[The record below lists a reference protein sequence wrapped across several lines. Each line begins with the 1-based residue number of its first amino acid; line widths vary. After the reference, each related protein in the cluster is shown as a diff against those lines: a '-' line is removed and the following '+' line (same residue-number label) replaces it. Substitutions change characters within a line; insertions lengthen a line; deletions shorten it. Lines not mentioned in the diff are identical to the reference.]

1 MGKYIPFTKE
11 QKQQVNSVDLE
22 EFLLR
27 SGERLLPS
35 GREKRIAGDHNV
47 TIRGSQWYDHAAQR
61 GGGPVAFLQHFRH
74 LSYPEAVQCLLAGNY
89 RPARREAEKEKGRAA
104 TEFILPPAAAH
115 MRRVFA
121 YLIQTRKVSRDILAA
136 FVQRKLVYEDTP
148 CHNAV
153 FVGRDDRG
161 IPRHAHRRGTASGG
175 RGFRQ
180 TVEGSDFRWAFH
192 WTGRDR
198 RLFVF
203 ESPIDLLSYITLHP
217 ENWRDH
223 SYVACC
229 GTAWLPVAGM
239 LERAPQLRELCL
251 CMDSD
256 DTGRAACD
264 RLAAPA
270 VRAGLVVYRDL
281 PRHKDWNED
290 LQKLVENKAG
300 AVSAKGRP
308 RLRAERRAVSP

>member
-1 MGKYIPFTKE
+1 MSYIHFTEE
-11 QKQQVNSVDLE
+11 QKQRANSVDLE

-35 GREKRIAGDHNV
+35 GREKRMASDHSV
-47 TIRGSQWYDHAAQR
+47 TIRGSEWYDHAAQR
-61 GGGPVAFLQHFRH
+61 GGGPVAFLLHFRH
-74 LSYPEAVQCLLAGNY
+74 LSYPEAVQCLLRGDCGS
-89 RPARREAEKEKGRAA
+89 ARWETEKAKKSESEGF
-104 TEFILPPAAAH
+104 TLPPAAAH
-115 MRRVFA
+115 MRRLFA
-121 YLIQTRKVSRDILAA
+121 YLIQTRKISREVLVP
-136 FVQRKLVYEDTP
+136 FVQQKLIYEDMP

-161 IPRHAHRRGTASGG
+161 IPRHAHRRSTVSCG

-180 TVEGSDFRWAFH
+180 TVEGSDFCWAFH
-192 WTGRDR
+192 WTGRDH

-251 CMDSD
+251 RMDSD

-281 PRHKDWNED
+281 PRYKDWNED
-290 LQKLVENKAG
+290 LQKL
-300 AVSAKGRP
+300 
-308 RLRAERRAVSP
+308 AEKKQNLPLDNTGNPVL

>member
-1 MGKYIPFTKE
+1 MPYIHFTEK
-11 QKQQVNSVDLE
+11 QKQRANSMDLE
-22 EFLLR
+22 EFLLQ

-35 GREKRIAGDHNV
+35 GREKRMASDHSV
-47 TIRGSQWYDHAAQR
+47 TICGSEWYDHAVQR
-61 GGGPVAFLQHFRH
+61 GGGPVAFLQHFHH
-74 LSYPEAVQCLLAGNY
+74 LSYPEAVQCLLRGDCES
-89 RPARREAEKEKGRAA
+89 ARREIERTKKSESKEF
-104 TEFILPPAAAH
+104 TLPPAADH
-115 MRRVFA
+115 MRRIFA
-121 YLIQTRKVSRDILAA
+121 YLIRIRRISREVLIP
-136 FVQRKLVYEDTP
+136 FVQQKLIYEDTP

-161 IPRHAHRRGTASGG
+161 IPRHAHRRSTASCG

-239 LERAPQLRELCL
+239 MGRMPGLRELCL
-251 CMDSD
+251 CMDND
-256 DTGRAACD
+256 DAGRAACD
-264 RLAAPA
+264 RLEAPA
-270 VRAGLVVYRDL
+270 ARVGLVVYRDL
-281 PRHKDWNED
+281 PRYKDWNED
-290 LQKLVENKAG
+290 LQKL
-300 AVSAKGRP
+300 
-308 RLRAERRAVSP
+308 AEKKQNLPLDNTGNPVL